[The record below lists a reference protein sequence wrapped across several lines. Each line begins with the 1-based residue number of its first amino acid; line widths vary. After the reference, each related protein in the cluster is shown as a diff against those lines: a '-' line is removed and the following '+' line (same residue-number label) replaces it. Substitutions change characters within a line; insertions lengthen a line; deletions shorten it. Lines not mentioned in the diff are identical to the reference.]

1 MTKILLTL
9 SLLATILMGNP
20 IETRANNAIELIDND
35 FQSIVITVTESTL
48 HVSGAAGQMLAI
60 YDVAGIRVVYLKVE
74 SSDKRF
80 ELNLP
85 KGCYIVKVGKVVR
98 KIAIR

>member
-48 HVSGAAGQMLAI
+48 HVLGAAGQMLAI

>member
-1 MTKILLTL
+1 MTKVLLTL

-48 HVSGAAGQMLAI
+48 HVLGAAGQMLAI

>member
-1 MTKILLTL
+1 MTKVLLTL

-60 YDVAGIRVVYLKVE
+60 YDVAGIRVVYLKV
-74 SSDKRF
+74 
-80 ELNLP
+80 
-85 KGCYIVKVGKVVR
+85 VR